1 MDDDEGDGTRND
13 NVAKEW
19 KSVRMASDRV
29 CFLAARRMKGAR
41 IC

>member
-19 KSVRMASDRV
+19 KSVRMASDTFSKNV
-29 CFLAARRMKGAR
+29 SDTFKDT
-41 IC
+41 